1 MVRTALFTALAC
13 VAGLLSGPA
22 SARDLQPVRDLD
34 LQRYAGTWHEIAR
47 LPNRFED
54 MCAGDITATYTPRD
68 DGSIRVVNACR
79 KESGDIM
86 SSEGEAR
93 QAGEYAAQL
102 EVRFAPKWLSFLP
115 FVWADYWVIAL
126 DPDYQWAMV
135 GEPGHKYLWILARL
149 PEMDRALFDRL
160 KAKAEAM
167 GYDLAPLRMMAPLR
181 DTSAD

>member
-1 MVRTALFTALAC
+1 MIRAALFTALAC

-22 SARDLQPVRDLD
+22 SARDLQPVRDID

-54 MCAGDITATYTPRD
+54 DCVGDITATYTPRE

-79 KESGDIM
+79 MADGEMM
-86 SSEGEAR
+86 SSDGEAR
-93 QAGEYAAQL
+93 RTGDNPAQL

-126 DPDYQWAMV
+126 DEDYRWALV
-135 GEPGHKYLWILARL
+135 GEPDREFLWFLSRE
-149 PEMDRALFDRL
+149 PSMDTETFERL
-160 KAKAEAM
+160 KARAIAL
-167 GYDLAPLRMMAPLR
+167 GYSLDELIVVVPPRS
-181 DTSAD
+181 D